1 MTDWSELP
9 ELLLKLAVAFA
20 LGIPIGWERE
30 SRKIAPGLRTYPLL
44 SMGACA
50 YLVIGQQI
58 FADHL
63 DGQARVFQALVS
75 GIGFIGAGAII
86 KGRAEVHGLATAVSL
101 WVTVTVG
108 IAAAY
113 AQWVLAV
120 VLSATVLV
128 ALRLLRPLKKRP
140 ADVAP
145 TPGDDEDDEEED
157 EDKDKKGTPGN

>member
-1 MTDWSELP
+1 MTDWQELP
-9 ELLLKLAVAFA
+9 RILLNLAVAFG

-30 SRKIAPGLRTYPLL
+30 TRKVAPGLRTYPLL
-44 SMGACA
+44 AMGACA
-50 YLVIGQQI
+50 YIEIGQHA
-58 FADHL
+58 FRDHL

-108 IAAAY
+108 IAVSY
-113 AQWVLAV
+113 EQYVLAA
-120 VLSATVLV
+120 VLSVSVLF
-128 ALRLLRPLKKRP
+128 ALRLLKPLKKRP

-145 TPGDDEDDEEED
+145 TPADDAD
-157 EDKDKKGTPGN
+157 